1 MNLGEQIFTHRKKQ
15 RLSQEQL
22 GALVGVTRQTISN
35 WELNETLPDAKQL
48 LALSDA
54 LAVSIDTLL
63 DHDIHSSLEQ
73 KVNDVDTKVVK
84 NTKLLRMNFILILM
98 IIIMVLAFI
107 SAN

>member
-1 MNLGEQIFTHRKKQ
+1 MNLGEQIFAHRKKQ

-48 LALSDA
+48 LALSNA

-63 DHDIHSSLEQ
+63 DHDIHSALEQ

-98 IIIMVLAFI
+98 VIIMVLAFI

>member
-1 MNLGEQIFTHRKKQ
+1 MNLGEQIFAHRKKQ

-48 LALSDA
+48 LALSNA

>member
-1 MNLGEQIFTHRKKQ
+1 MNLGEQIFAHRKKQ

-48 LALSDA
+48 LALSNA

-73 KVNDVDTKVVK
+73 KVNDVDTNVVK